1 MDNLTESERVKFME
15 FQKQLD
21 LAETHILI
29 FIAIFTVLGN
39 TMVLVATWRE
49 RILHQP
55 NKYFI
60 ACLAVADLLVGM
72 FVAPLKL
79 YNYNIESRSV
89 HLCRFI
95 VWIDT
100 IALIASIYS
109 LTFISFDRYVKIR
122 KPLQYRSRMTTSKS
136 LKIIFI
142 IWFISTAFATY
153 AATPHSGSWG
163 ILLTRKD
170 ICPYDDTKKEE
181 FYTFLAVSA
190 LLLPTVVIL
199 VMYAL
204 IYVVVHKRQKMLR
217 NGELSQTRNDQ
228 NQRSAFLQDL
238 KVIRMLLIVVGVFI
252 ICWGPYFIY
261 TLLVLYYPNFI
272 DLHGGSLSYRRRSVA
287 IHLVICTLPY
297 LNSLCNPVIYACL
310 DQTYREA
317 FKNLFQRMICRTSS
331 RIRRPSNGIE

>member
-1 MDNLTESERVKFME
+1 MDNLTESERVKLIE

-60 ACLAVADLLVGM
+60 ACLAVADLLV
-72 FVAPLKL
+72 
-79 YNYNIESRSV
+79 
-89 HLCRFI
+89 
-95 VWIDT
+95 
-100 IALIASIYS
+100 
-109 LTFISFDRYVKIR
+109 
-122 KPLQYRSRMTTSKS
+122 
-136 LKIIFI
+136 
-142 IWFISTAFATY
+142 AFATY

-163 ILLTRKD
+163 ILLTRSNL
-170 ICPYDDTKKEE
+170 CPYDDTKEKG

-190 LLLPTVVIL
+190 LFLPSVVIL

-204 IYVVVHKRQKMLR
+204 IYVVVHKRQQMLR

-238 KVIRMLLIVVGVFI
+238 K
-252 ICWGPYFIY
+252 
-261 TLLVLYYPNFI
+261 
-272 DLHGGSLSYRRRSVA
+272 
-287 IHLVICTLPY
+287 
-297 LNSLCNPVIYACL
+297 
-310 DQTYREA
+310 
-317 FKNLFQRMICRTSS
+317 
-331 RIRRPSNGIE
+331 